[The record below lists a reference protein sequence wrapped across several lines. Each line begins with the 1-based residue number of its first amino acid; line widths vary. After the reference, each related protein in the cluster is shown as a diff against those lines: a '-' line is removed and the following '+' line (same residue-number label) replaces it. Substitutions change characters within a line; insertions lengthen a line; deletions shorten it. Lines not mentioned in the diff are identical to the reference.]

1 MSGTTLSLIHV
12 IQLIIRCQGA
22 SQELFDWDP
31 KCTDSL
37 FITHKPPLPQME
49 HTRQIHTSS
58 AIMTTMDPEA
68 DGFPKAISSDDS
80 WTSPKIAP
88 QDAVAAVG
96 LDLMDQEIPR
106 EMHCIDDSEGA
117 TEIQSS
123 YLAEGAK
130 HHIRAFS
137 HSLLEMIQNVKG
149 DIIPFMEMKKVVEES
164 VESGCF
170 SDIQLCRRYPRLLK
184 WGVLGHVKRINLKRL
199 NLNGHLKLSKIHET
213 VTDLRVSF
221 NDLDSI
227 GDLEDLRGSSVRYL
241 DVKRNGKLRLN
252 LAALENHDDP
262 LPLNVLVVSINQI
275 SGYLRFR
282 QMTADQWT
290 QISTLRKLHIWN
302 GRSRRHQRLA
312 KQREASGSDSESSA
326 DNLIYRK
333 RGEVNW
339 PQIPNSE
346 SRNVFESLKAMIS
359 GVESKD
365 IRFVEPMEFIMESLG
380 SGECSVRDLCHRF
393 GKTFGCDE
401 EGHLIRIYWKGYAM
415 TGSIDLS
422 QIPSTVQTLNVAR
435 NHLSGFGDLKDLE
448 GSQLQILS
456 IERNADLAFDLGIL
470 EDHKDPICLQKLTI
484 STSQMC
490 RYLGIE
496 CANRGRN
503 EQIKQWAGTSTL
515 KVLSVGSY
523 RGLYP
528 TDYLIDDT
536 HKMM

>member
-1 MSGTTLSLIHV
+1 MSGTALSFIHV

-22 SQELFDWDP
+22 SKELFDWDP

-37 FITHKPPLPQME
+37 FITHKPLLPQME
-49 HTRQIHTSS
+49 HTRQMHTSS
-58 AIMTTMDPEA
+58 AIMTTMDPEV
-68 DGFPKAISSDDS
+68 DGFPKAISTDDS

-96 LDLMDQEIPR
+96 LNHDIPLEIYS
-106 EMHCIDDSEGA
+106 IDDSEGA

-130 HHIRAFS
+130 HDIRTFS
-137 HSLLEMIQNVKG
+137 QSLLGMIQNVKG
-149 DIIPFMEMKKVVEES
+149 DTIPFMEMKKVVEES
-164 VESGCF
+164 IESGCF

-199 NLNGHLKLSKIHET
+199 NLNGRLKLSTIPDT

-282 QMTADQWT
+282 QMTADEWT

-312 KQREASGSDSESSA
+312 KQRASSGSDSESSA

-346 SRNVFESLKAMIS
+346 ARNVFESLKAMIS
-359 GVESKD
+359 GVQSKD
-365 IRFVEPMEFIMESLG
+365 VRFVEPMEFIMESLG

-401 EGHLIRIYWKGYAM
+401 EGHLMRIYWKGYAM

-422 QIPSTVQTLNVAR
+422 QIPFTVQTLNVAR
-435 NHLSGFGDLKDLE
+435 NHLSGFGDLKDLK

-456 IERNADLAFDLGIL
+456 IERNADLVFDLGIL
-470 EDHKDPICLQKLTI
+470 EDHEDPISLQKLTI
-484 STSQMC
+484 STSQIC
-490 RYLGIE
+490 RYLDIG
-496 CANRGRN
+496 CANPEKRN
-503 EQIKQWAGTSTL
+503 QRIKQWAGSSTL

-528 TDYLIDDT
+528 TDYLIDDI